1 MARLCFSFTGELP
14 NDSWGD
20 FKSEDHMQ
28 QALYTEGVVSKLSHI
43 HPTSVWQIPC
53 RRTLS
58 EADKLSY
65 IAAVKCLHSKP
76 PTTASDFDG
85 VRSRYDDFLATHINN
100 TDYIHFVVGG

>member
-1 MARLCFSFTGELP
+1 MARLCFSFTDELP
-14 NDSWGD
+14 DGSWGD
-20 FKSEDHMQ
+20 SKSKEHMQ
-28 QALYTEGVVSKLSHI
+28 QALCKEGVVSELSQTHLA
-43 HPTSVWQIPC
+43 SVWQIPC

-58 EADKLSY
+58 KADKLSY

-85 VRSRYDDFLATHINN
+85 VRSRYDDFVATHINN